1 MSLINGLTS
10 ILKGS
15 GNDSIDGINVYVTN
29 STAIPVED
37 ENLKTFLQNQGL
49 NISSGQASGSSS
61 INVKMDP
68 KPSDFTSMKSLNEI
82 VPNGFILIHNDI
94 EALKKAM
101 GSGGSSAASS
111 LLSSLTSGGIGGLV
125 GGAVAGLAQ
134 GLFTGFIGDK
144 TTDHMA
150 SIIDEL
156 NMDLTA
162 DDFRDDPEVEAAQHD
177 AFIQYLKVYYLEQT
191 AAMGGKAAGSF
202 VSEAL
207 STAITG
213 TIGKLASAIS
223 GKEDQKSPGKL
234 ADIANKIDE
243 GLTYEKVISDEGT
256 LAEIEEV
263 QKKAVIQYLK
273 LYYAA
278 QESEMAGKTVGNF
291 VGSTIGS
298 AIEGIFSGLIGGVF
312 GSFAKLLG
320 NDTEYQEAQAGTL
333 ESVAQKLTS
342 NIDIDELSKDEEILD
357 IQKESVKDYLEVFYD
372 SMTSELRSESVG
384 NQIGETLSSTI
395 TSFFGGLFEGVASL
409 FGKKDEPDPNSFQG
423 KMQTIITNLITSIN
437 TSELSEDEG
446 LIDIQKTAVEDY
458 VSTYFQLQSSVIKGN
473 EAYGIAGILSDVPK
487 DITDSIKDSLIDV
500 FQSETVQANLVSSI
514 TSGITF
520 KPLDYLE
527 INVDA
532 ERQSVLRDTLIAIFD
547 REKELLT
554 SPLSSI
560 RMTGEQTN
568 QLKSALS
575 TILQKNIDSDI
586 EGLTSYTDSLNGDN
600 FKLSGDS
607 MGSAVTDIRGYTS
620 NIYNQL
626 LLINAQLV
634 KANAALATIPG
645 GTTIIPISTG
655 EESDE
660 ALLG

>member
-1 MSLINGLTS
+1 
-10 ILKGS
+10 
-15 GNDSIDGINVYVTN
+15 
-29 STAIPVED
+29 
-37 ENLKTFLQNQGL
+37 
-49 NISSGQASGSSS
+49 
-61 INVKMDP
+61 
-68 KPSDFTSMKSLNEI
+68 
-82 VPNGFILIHNDI
+82 
-94 EALKKAM
+94 
-101 GSGGSSAASS
+101 
-111 LLSSLTSGGIGGLV
+111 
-125 GGAVAGLAQ
+125 
-134 GLFTGFIGDK
+134 
-144 TTDHMA
+144 
-150 SIIDEL
+150 
-156 NMDLTA
+156 
-162 DDFRDDPEVEAAQHD
+162 
-177 AFIQYLKVYYLEQT
+177 
-191 AAMGGKAAGSF
+191 
-202 VSEAL
+202 
-207 STAITG
+207 
-213 TIGKLASAIS
+213 
-223 GKEDQKSPGKL
+223 
-234 ADIANKIDE
+234 
-243 GLTYEKVISDEGT
+243 
-256 LAEIEEV
+256 
-263 QKKAVIQYLK
+263 
-273 LYYAA
+273 
-278 QESEMAGKTVGNF
+278 MAGKTVGNF
-291 VGSTIGS
+291 VGSAIGS

-342 NIDIDELSKDEEILD
+342 NIDIDELSTDEEILD

-409 FGKKDEPDPNSFQG
+409 FGKKDEPDPDSFQG

-437 TSELSEDEG
+437 TSELSEDED

-473 EAYGIAGILSDVPK
+473 EAYGIAGILSNVPK
-487 DITDSIKDSLIDV
+487 DITDSIKDNLIDV

-532 ERQSVLRDTLIAIFD
+532 ERQSVLREALISIF
-547 REKELLT
+547 EKEKSLIRINSNEIGIT
-554 SPLSSI
+554 RDQVSSLQ
-560 RMTGEQTN
+560 GA
-568 QLKSALS
+568 LKNL
-575 TILQKNIDSDI
+575 LQKNMDFDI
-586 EGLTSYTDSLNGDN
+586 EGINAYADSLSGNN

-634 KANAALATIPG
+634 KANATLATIPG

>member
-68 KPSDFTSMKSLNEI
+68 SPSDFTSMKSLNEI

-94 EALKKAM
+94 EALKKVTE
-101 GSGGSSAASS
+101 SGRGSSSG
-111 LLSSLTSGGIGGLV
+111 LFGSLTSGGIGGLV

-144 TTDHMA
+144 TTDHMT

-177 AFIQYLKVYYLEQT
+177 AFIQYLKVYYLEQS
-191 AAMGGKAAGSF
+191 ASMAGKAVGSF
-202 VSEAL
+202 VSEAI
-207 STAITG
+207 STAITE
-213 TIGKLASAIS
+213 TIGKLATAVS
-223 GKEDQKSPGKL
+223 GKEDQKSPDKL

-243 GLTYEKVISDEGT
+243 SLTYEKVISDEGT

-278 QESEMAGKTVGNF
+278 QESEMAGETVGNF
-291 VGSTIGS
+291 VGSAIGS
-298 AIEGIFSGLIGGVF
+298 TVEGIFSGLIGGVF

-320 NDTEYQEAQAGTL
+320 KDTEYQEAQAGTL
-333 ESVAQKLTS
+333 ESIAQKLTS
-342 NIDIDELSKDEEILD
+342 NIDVDELSKDDEILG
-357 IQKESVKDYLEVFYD
+357 IQKTSVKDYLKVFYD

-437 TSELSEDEG
+437 TSELSENES

-532 ERQSVLRDTLIAIFD
+532 ERQSVLREALIAIF
-547 REKELLT
+547 EKEKSLIRINSNEIGIT
-554 SPLSSI
+554 RDQVSSLQ
-560 RMTGEQTN
+560 GA
-568 QLKSALS
+568 LKNL
-575 TILQKNIDSDI
+575 LQKNMDFDI
-586 EGLTSYTDSLNGDN
+586 EGINAYADSLSGDN

-626 LLINAQLV
+626 LQINAQLV

-645 GTTIIPISTG
+645 GTTIIPISEG
-655 EESDE
+655 EGESDE